1 VSAADTGAGLPPES
15 GAALPPGAREVTR
28 VGGGDINEV
37 FRVVLADGRAAFVK
51 TRADAAAG
59 EYAAEAAGL
68 RWLAQP
74 GALRVPL
81 VLDVGERY
89 LALEWIGSSREVESS
104 SSGALSDAGAEELG
118 RGLAA
123 THMAGAA
130 CFGWTE
136 EARFGSLVLSNE
148 PTADWPRFYAERRLL
163 PLARLARERG
173 ALSRATSDAVERL
186 CERLGELCGPADRTG
201 RHSLRSYP
209 RTGQPL
215 RLHGDLWSGN
225 VLADGDGRPW
235 LIDPSVYGG
244 HREVDLAML
253 RLFGAPSPRLF
264 AAYEELAPLAEGWR
278 DRVEL
283 YQLLPLLVHA
293 VLFGGSYAAA
303 VERAV
308 LRYAG

>member
-1 VSAADTGAGLPPES
+1 MTDADAGSGAGLPQGSGAGFLPES
-15 GAALPPGAREVTR
+15 GAALPPGVREATR
-28 VGGGDINEV
+28 VGGGYINEA

-68 RWLAQP
+68 RWLAEP
-74 GALRVPL
+74 GALRVPR

-89 LALEWIGSSREVESS
+89 LALEWVGSSPEGESS
-104 SSGALSDAGAEELG
+104 PSGSLSDTGAEELG

-123 THMAGAA
+123 IHAAGAP
-130 CFGWTE
+130 CFGWTR

-148 PTADWPRFYAERRLL
+148 PAAGWPEFYAERRLL
-163 PLARLARERG
+163 PLARLAREHG
-173 ALSRATSDAVERL
+173 ALSRSASEAVGRV
-186 CERLGELCGPADRTG
+186 CARLGELCGPAE
-201 RHSLRSYP
+201 P
-209 RTGQPL
+209 PA

-225 VLADGDGRPW
+225 VLAGGDGRPW

-264 AAYEELAPLAEGWR
+264 AAYEERAPLAEGWR
-278 DRVEL
+278 ERVEL
-283 YQLLPLLVHA
+283 YQLLPLLMHA

-308 LRYAG
+308 RRYVG